1 MYFIIKY
8 VHNVIC
14 LYFNIYEFVDFFL
27 LFLYFNYL
35 YFEDFVFS
43 QTPTQ
48 TALSLVDDDFP
59 RESLKCSI
67 ALKNLQAVHY

>member
-1 MYFIIKY
+1 M
-8 VHNVIC
+8 N
-14 LYFNIYEFVDFFL
+14 LYIHILFFSL

-59 RESLKCSI
+59 TESLKRSN
-67 ALKNLQAVHY
+67 ALKKLQAVHYSKRKGWAGGGL